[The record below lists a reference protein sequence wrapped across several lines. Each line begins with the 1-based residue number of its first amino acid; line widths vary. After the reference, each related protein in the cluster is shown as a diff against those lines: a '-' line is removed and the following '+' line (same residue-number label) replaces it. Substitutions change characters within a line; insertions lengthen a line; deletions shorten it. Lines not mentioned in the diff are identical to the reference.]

1 MDETMR
7 IHEGLEDLAALLRE
21 SYWKGTVSG
30 AEAMRDIWAEFAD
43 NREGLEETARD
54 IKVTIDDF
62 HQAANM
68 LAEWLRT
75 NGLMNTSPMASAANI
90 RKEKLKFPEH
100 SC

>member
-1 MDETMR
+1 MGETMR
-7 IHEGLEDLAALLRE
+7 DNESLQDLVALLRE

-68 LAEWLRT
+68 LAGWLRT
-75 NGLMNTSPMASAANI
+75 NGLMDRSPMATSADI